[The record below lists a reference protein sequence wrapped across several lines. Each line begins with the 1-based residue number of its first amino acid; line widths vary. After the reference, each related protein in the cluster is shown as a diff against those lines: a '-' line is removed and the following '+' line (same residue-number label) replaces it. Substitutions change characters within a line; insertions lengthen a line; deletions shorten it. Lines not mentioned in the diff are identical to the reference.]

1 MKRRIEMTEL
11 ERQALI
17 RASMEALIEPEPEF
31 TGQLVHWEPIKT
43 APTDGVELLLWNGKT
58 IMVGSYVPTV
68 NQWYA
73 SGQGVIIMPTH
84 WMFFP
89 LPPEE

>member
-17 RASMEALIEPEPEF
+17 RASMDTIIEANQP
-31 TGQLVHWEPIKT
+31 TGQFVYWEPIET

-58 IMVGSYVPTV
+58 ILVGSYVPTV